1 MNITFRPFNLHSDR
15 EIVSEFLM
23 DTKKITGD
31 LPDDPEL
38 DCKNYIKA
46 VVNTQK
52 RNVNFCSMIMYDQ
65 KIIGFVDI
73 FPVEKKPEIG
83 FLRFNYL
90 IEQYRGRGIN
100 KILMEFEFCLMKQ
113 YRCREIK
120 FLFRIFF

>member
-1 MNITFRPFNLHSDR
+1 
-15 EIVSEFLM
+15 M

-38 DCKNYIKA
+38 DRKNYIKA

-52 RNVNFCSMIMYDQ
+52 RNVNFCSMIINDQ

-73 FPVEKKPEIG
+73 FQVEKKPEIG

-90 IEQYRGRGIN
+90 IEQYRGRRISE
-100 KILMEFEFCLMKQ
+100 IIMEFVFSLMKKYQ
-113 YRCREIK
+113 CQKIYLDVSENNPRAIRFYQKTWIQVYW
-120 FLFRIFF
+120 